1 MVFYFFSLIYK
12 NFFFFFLSFPL
23 DDNTISIVSGKPLMN
38 SHENILRGL
47 ATHPTMP
54 RFASAAEDATVAVWD
69 YESRVLIGQQ
79 VDLPAPAQTCA
90 FSYDGDMIACGL
102 TSGWF
107 VVFR

>member
-1 MVFYFFSLIYK
+1 
-12 NFFFFFLSFPL
+12 
-23 DDNTISIVSGKPLMN
+23 MN